1 MTRVY
6 LSVGSNQGDRLDR
19 LRRAVAALRA
29 MPDVEFLDASPLY
42 LTEPWERPPGDASE
56 HEGWFFNCAVC
67 IETALAPMA
76 LLERLQ
82 DVERALGRA
91 RGRGTP
97 EDQRYEPRPLDI
109 DILLYGTEVI
119 SASERLHVPHL
130 LMHER
135 AFVLR
140 PLADLA
146 PEAEHPIL
154 YQTVA
159 ELLSGLEDEH
169 DVRPSDLPRRWFA

>member
-6 LSVGSNQGDRLDR
+6 LSVGSNEGDRLDC

-42 LTEPWERPPGDASE
+42 LTEPWERQPGDTGE
-56 HEGWFFNCAVC
+56 QEGWFFNCAVC
-67 IETALAPMA
+67 IDTELPPMD
-76 LLERLQ
+76 LLDRLQ
-82 DVERALGRA
+82 ALESRMGRVRVA
-91 RGRGTP
+91 GTP
-97 EDQRYEPRPLDI
+97 EDQRSRARPLDI
-109 DILLYGTEVI
+109 DILLYGAEVI
-119 SASERLHVPHL
+119 STSERLHVPHL

-159 ELLSGLEDEH
+159 EILAGLEDEH
-169 DVRPSDLPRRWFA
+169 QVHRSDLSSRWFL

>member
-6 LSVGSNQGDRLDR
+6 LSVGSNEGDRLEC
-19 LRRAVAALRA
+19 LRRAVAALREMA
-29 MPDVEFLDASPLY
+29 GVDFLDASPLY
-42 LTEPWERPPGDASE
+42 LTEPWERQPGAIGEDQ
-56 HEGWFFNCAVC
+56 GWFFNCAVC
-67 IETALAPMA
+67 IDTELSPMD

-82 DVERALGRA
+82 AVEAALGRVRA
-91 RGRGTP
+91 GGTP
-97 EDQRYEPRPLDI
+97 EDQRYRARTLDI

-159 ELLSGLEDEH
+159 EILEGLDDEH
-169 DVRPSDLPRRWFA
+169 QVHRSDLPSRWFL

>member
-6 LSVGSNQGDRLDR
+6 LSVGSNQGDRLDC
-19 LRRAVAALRA
+19 LRRAVAALRS
-29 MPDVEFLDASPLY
+29 MPDVTFLDASPLY
-42 LTEPWERPPGDASE
+42 LTEPWERHPGAGGE
-56 HEGWFFNCAVC
+56 EEGWFFNCAVS
-67 IETALAPMA
+67 IETSLAPLA

-82 DVERALGRA
+82 ALESALGRVPGA
-91 RGRGTP
+91 GTP
-97 EDQRYEPRPLDI
+97 EDRRYEARPLDI
-109 DILLYGTEVI
+109 DILLYGAEVI
-119 SASERLHVPHL
+119 SSPERLHVPHL

-146 PEAEHPIL
+146 PDAEHPVL

-159 ELLSGLEDEH
+159 EMLSAVEDEH
-169 DVRPSDLPRRWFA
+169 QVRRSGLPPRWFL

>member
-6 LSVGSNQGDRLDR
+6 LSVGSNEGDRLEC
-19 LRRAVAALRA
+19 LRRAVAAIRRL
-29 MPDVEFLDASPLY
+29 PDVEFLDASPLY
-42 LTEPWERPPGDASE
+42 LTEPWERQPGALDE
-56 HEGWFFNCAVC
+56 QEGWFFNCAVC
-67 IETALAPMA
+67 IDTALAPMD

-82 DVERALGRA
+82 EVEAALGRV
-91 RGRGTP
+91 RTTETP
-97 EDQRYEPRPLDI
+97 EAQRYRARPLDI
-109 DILLYGTEVI
+109 DILLYGAEVI
-119 SASERLHVPHL
+119 SGSERLHVPHL

-146 PEAEHPIL
+146 PEIEHPIL

-159 ELLSGLEDEH
+159 EILAGLEDEH
-169 DVRPSDLPRRWFA
+169 QVRRSDLPSQWFL